1 MRTAAKVLG
10 VGAVVLL
17 ASLLSGCGERSQV
30 VVYKSGKYQGKT
42 DTRPWDSEPGAALYT
57 TSKWTA
63 GDKTSWE
70 TAIRTRSR
78 GQNEYNRTE

>member
-1 MRTAAKVLG
+1 MRTAAKVL
-10 VGAVVLL
+10 VTGAVVLL
-17 ASLLSGCGERSQV
+17 ANLVSGCGERSQV

-42 DTRPWDSEPGAALYT
+42 DSNPWDSAPGASLYT
-57 TSKWTA
+57 PSKWTA

>member
-1 MRTAAKVLG
+1 MTTTGK
-10 VGAVVLL
+10 VLL
-17 ASLLSGCGERSQV
+17 AGIVVLAASLVSGRGERSQV